1 MDKRGIATRKR
12 HCNEDVKKLLDFL
25 GEKVDPSARGR
36 IMGALNVYNN
46 FMDSQDELPEKVA
59 SLLWSGVDGVCRE
72 ALGEI
77 YLDPLEL
84 ERAIENYRSFH
95 INALYGND

>member
-1 MDKRGIATRKR
+1 MNKRGIETRKR

-25 GEKVDPSARGR
+25 GEKASPSARGR
-36 IMGALNVYNN
+36 IMGALNIYND

-72 ALGEI
+72 ALEGL
-77 YLDPLEL
+77 YLSPQDL
-84 ERAIENYRSFH
+84 ERAIENHRAFH